1 MALIDDVRSNLRIS
15 NKAYDTV
22 EIAPLIDACK
32 LDLKIAGVSATK
44 ITDTPDAL
52 IFRAI
57 VLYCKANFGYEE
69 KAERF
74 LKAYE
79 AQKISLALAGDYT

>member
-1 MALIDDVRSNLRIS
+1 MALLDDVRKNLRIS
-15 NKAYDTV
+15 STAYDTA
-22 EIAPLIDACK
+22 EIAPLIEACK
-32 LDLKIAGVSATK
+32 LDLKIAGVCESK

-69 KAERF
+69 NPERF
-74 LKAYE
+74 QKAYE
-79 AQKISLALAGDYT
+79 ALKISLALAGDYA